1 MPLPSFRCPVCRNA
15 LTLDV
20 VFAHDGVRD
29 AILHL
34 INASPDAGRLLRP
47 MLGYVGLFAPV
58 KTEMRYERVA
68 ALLGELVPMIH
79 AGTVRDANGQTWPA
93 PLDYWRQALEEMMA
107 KRDAGEAGGLKL
119 PLKSH
124 GYLTAIVAGMSN
136 KASASAERRTEAQ
149 RAGHAG
155 AGTPVAR
162 MQPVTVAEPGP
173 RTVLP
178 DHVRQDMLRAAGSR
192 RADSIGD
199 SK

>member
-1 MPLPSFRCPVCRNA
+1 MPLPTFRCPVCRNA

-34 INASPDAGRLLRP
+34 VNAHPEAGRLLRP
-47 MLGYVGLFAPV
+47 LLAYVGLFAPV

-79 AGTVRDANGQTWPA
+79 AGTVRDAHGQTWPA
-93 PLDYWRQALEEMMA
+93 PLDYWRQAFEEMVA
-107 KRDAGEAGGLKL
+107 RRDAGGLKL

-136 KASASAERRTEAQ
+136 KASASAERRIEAQ

-162 MQPVTVAEPGP
+162 MQPVTVTEAPA
-173 RTVLP
+173 RSFLP
-178 DHVRQDMLRAAGSR
+178 DNVRQDILRAAGSR
-192 RADSIGD
+192 RAESLGE